1 MTSYREERVFDGPT
15 GGAETEGV
23 GCLVPAIIS
32 LLVLALLL
40 SALNHVLG
48 DEDGAGA
55 LDRADGTES
64 RSD

>member
-1 MTSYREERVFDGPT
+1 MTSYREERVVDGPAD
-15 GGAETEGV
+15 GAGV

-40 SALNHVLG
+40 SVLHHVLG
-48 DEDGAGA
+48 EEDGGAGA
-55 LDRADGTES
+55 LDQAGGNES